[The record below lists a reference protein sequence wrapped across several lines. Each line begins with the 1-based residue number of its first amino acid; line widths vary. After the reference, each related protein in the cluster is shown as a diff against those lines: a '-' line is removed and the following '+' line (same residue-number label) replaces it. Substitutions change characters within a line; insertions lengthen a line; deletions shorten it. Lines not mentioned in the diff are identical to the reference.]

1 MDSSYFMHLTENA
14 ALTDFYTEPKETQQQ
29 QKDLFR

>member
-14 ALTDFYTEPKETQQQ
+14 ALTDFYTEPKEAQQ
-29 QKDLFR
+29 QKELFR